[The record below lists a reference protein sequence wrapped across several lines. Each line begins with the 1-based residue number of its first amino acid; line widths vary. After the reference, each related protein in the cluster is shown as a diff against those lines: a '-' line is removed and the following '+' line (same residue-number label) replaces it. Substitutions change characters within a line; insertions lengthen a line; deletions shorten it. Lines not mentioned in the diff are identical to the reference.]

1 MGRVSTALVLA
12 DPNLSRSPTMYHPL
26 LYEAMARD
34 RMRSIDEQRHREL
47 VRRLAVL
54 RRRQRRADAARRAV
68 QMLTVG

>member
-1 MGRVSTALVLA
+1 
-12 DPNLSRSPTMYHPL
+12 MYHPL